1 MDGGADDSRRPGPGD
16 RLRTTRERRG
26 LSVKDAARQLRL
38 DPGVI
43 DALEADDYARLSAP
57 IFIKGYLNAYGR
69 LLGLP
74 PDELVAEYVAATDTA
89 PPPLVIRRGT
99 GDDIDSP
106 TSRRILRIGW
116 LVAALVIVAV
126 AAWWW
131 LQQRDATPTEDVA
144 LPVRTTPARV
154 PAPRTEEPL
163 PQRVP
168 EPQPEAP
175 TSQTSLTPP
184 PAATEPA
191 LERVEPAPAP
201 SVSARFSFREESWVE
216 IVDAT
221 GERLYFDLAR
231 AGSVVAVSG
240 EPPLSVFLG
249 NSPGVEI
256 EVDGRPFD
264 QSRYNRAGN
273 VARFRLGTQP

>member
-1 MDGGADDSRRPGPGD
+1 MDEVADDSRRRGPGD

-26 LSVKDAARQLRL
+26 LTVKDAARHLRL
-38 DPGVI
+38 DPSVI
-43 DALEADDYARLSAP
+43 DALEADDFARLSAP
-57 IFIKGYLNAYGR
+57 IFIKGYLNAYGK

-116 LVAALVIVAV
+116 LVAALVAV
-126 AAWWW
+126 AAAAWWY
-131 LQQRDATPTEDVA
+131 QQRSSEDDAAATTVRGTTAD
-144 LPVRTTPARV
+144 LPVARQEV
-154 PAPRTEEPL
+154 PL

-168 EPQPEAP
+168 EPAPDPTADATSADTPVTDAVPEPVA
-175 TSQTSLTPP
+175 
-184 PAATEPA
+184 
-191 LERVEPAPAP
+191 ERVAPP
-201 SVSARFSFREESWVE
+201 RLNVRLSIREESWVE

-231 AGSVVAVSG
+231 AGNVIEVAG
-240 EPPLSVFLG
+240 EPPLAVFLG
-249 NSPGVEI
+249 NSPGVDI
-256 EVDGRPFD
+256 EVDGRRFD

-273 VARFRLGTQP
+273 VARFRLGTRP